1 MEERD
6 AGIKESE
13 RERVKRAIEILHRYK
28 SSKETLNKRIQECE
42 EWWKMNQWDL
52 INAGKTDIE
61 RRDPEPKSA
70 WMFNSIINKHA
81 DFMDNFPSPNILPRE
96 ESDKETAKIL
106 SSVIPCIL
114 DQCEYE
120 DAYSIECWD
129 KLKFGGGIF
138 GVFWD
143 SRKNGIGDIEIKVCD
158 LLNIF
163 WEPGIEDIQKS
174 PHVFYQS
181 LQDNSSLEAMYPQL
195 KGRLGSGTMA
205 EYVEYIYDK
214 NELKEEK
221 SVVIDHYYKRT
232 VDTKDENG
240 IIHSKTILHFE
251 KICNGEMLYATEND
265 PEMENGLYAHG
276 KYPFVFD
283 VLFPVKGSPMGIGY
297 IDVMKDTQLYIDK
310 LGQSIIKNAVIGAK
324 PRYLSK
330 DGSGINENE
339 FSDLTRDIVHY
350 NGDIGGIQPIE
361 HYPLDP
367 IYLNVLNAKID
378 ELKETSGN
386 RDFSQGATTSGV
398 TAASAIAALQ
408 EAGSKLSRD
417 MIKTSY
423 RACRDITYLVI
434 ELVREFYKVSRV
446 FRITQPNGQEQFI
459 QFDNR
464 GMLEEQTEKEFGLY
478 LGGRKPYFDVKISA
492 QKSSPFTKIAQ
503 NELAKE
509 MYNLGFFNP
518 QLADQ
523 ALMCIGMM
531 DFDGKDEIER
541 KIMENGTMYQ
551 QIQQMQQSMLQ
562 MAQVIAETTGDTR
575 LVDAIGQQNP
585 VQQVGFSRIQANKQN
600 IGTDDF
606 GNAAKEARNST
617 AGKARQR
624 AAEAATPK
632 V

>member
-1 MEERD
+1 MEE
-6 AGIKESE
+6 KERGMQKVGE
-13 RERVKRAIEILHRYK
+13 EHAKRAMEILHRYK
-28 SSKETLNKRIQECE
+28 SAKESLNNRIQENE
-42 EWWKMNQWDL
+42 QWWKMLHWDL
-52 INAGKTDIE
+52 INGGKTEKE

-81 DFMDNFPSPNILPRE
+81 DFMDNFPAPNILPRE

-106 SSVIPCIL
+106 SSVVPCIL
-114 DQCEYE
+114 DQCDYE
-120 DAYSIECWD
+120 DIYNDECWD
-129 KLKFGGGIF
+129 KLKFGVGVY

-143 SRKNGIGDIEIKVCD
+143 SSEDGIGDVRIRVCD
-158 LLNIF
+158 ILNLF

-174 PHVFYQS
+174 PHLFYQS
-181 LQDNSSLEAMYPQL
+181 LQDNSTLEAMYPQL
-195 KGRLGSGTMA
+195 KGKLNSGVLT
-205 EYVEYIYDK
+205 EYVEYIHDG
-214 NELKEEK
+214 NEMKEQK
-221 SVVIDHYYKRT
+221 SVVIDHYYKKT
-232 VDTKDENG
+232 VSTMDQDGIRHDTNV
-240 IIHSKTILHFE
+240 LHYA
-251 KICNGEMLYATEND
+251 KICNGEILYATEND
-265 PEMENGLYAHG
+265 PSMEKGLYEHG

-283 VLFPVKGSPMGIGY
+283 VLFPIKGSPAGIGY
-297 IDVMKDTQLYIDK
+297 IDVMKDTQMYIDK
-310 LGQSIIKNAVIGAK
+310 LGQSILKNAVIGSK

-330 DGSGINENE
+330 DGGGINETE
-339 FSDLTRDIVHY
+339 FADMGRDIVHY
-350 NGDIGGIQPIE
+350 NGDISAIQPME
-361 HYPLDP
+361 HYPLDAAY
-367 IYLNVLNAKID
+367 IQVLTNKVE

-386 RDFSQGATTSGV
+386 RDFSQGSTTSGV

-434 ELVREFYKVSRV
+434 ELVRQFYTVPRV
-446 FRITQPNGQEQFI
+446 FRIIAANGQEQFI

-464 GMLEEQTEKEFGLY
+464 GLRPEKMEQEFGLS
-478 LGGRKPYFDVKISA
+478 LGGRKPYFDIKISA
-492 QKSSPFTKIAQ
+492 QKSSPFTKISQ

-541 KIMENGTMYQ
+541 KIAENGTMYQ
-551 QIQQMQQSMLQ
+551 QIQQMQQSMFQ

-575 LVDAIGQQNP
+575 LVDAIGQQNAAG
-585 VQQVGFSRIQANKQN
+585 QVGFVQSQTADSETQ
-600 IGTDDF
+600 TDDF
-606 GNAAKEARNST
+606 GNVARETRNST

-632 V
+632 M